1 MYFIKHVSTPSCFTW
16 IHTQREKAKER
27 INRPNGVADDD
38 LLPAIDLSGLCN
50 PDSSS
55 ILLFSTLQTMIGTN
69 FNGQPI
75 STVFFWSFDAGQPDG
90 IVQWTKNIY
99 TYFLPSKRCWQK
111 RGGNSWKW
119 ISKSLQVFLLVCMCP
134 SLCVISRQTCVKY
147 KREKKFRQ
155 RVKFSVQSFDHSLFS
170 CS

>member
-1 MYFIKHVSTPSCFTW
+1 MYPLHHVSLEYT
-16 IHTQREKAKER
+16 HKER
-27 INRPNGVADDD
+27 KQKRESTDRMGWPMMIYC
-38 LLPAIDLSGLCN
+38 LL
-50 PDSSS
+50 S
-55 ILLFSTLQTMIGTN
+55 ICLASVIPTLRQFNVFSTLQTMIGTN

-75 STVFFWSFDAGQPDG
+75 STVFFWCFDAGQPDG

-99 TYFLPSKRCWQK
+99 TYFFPSKRCWQK